1 MDTWQISTDN
11 DNDAFIDLGEKG
23 IRIAVNVGVPKV
35 KYNALSLM
43 GAQGE
48 LDLTEAYG
56 GRFYESRPCTVFF
69 ITDPNFTPPTAE
81 AKLNLILSDY
91 YGKRV
96 RLKNVTKG
104 YILIGRLTE
113 MEIDHLQTA
122 DDCKITCAFIGE
134 PLRYDL
140 SESDFDDLKPTQA
153 PMNKWS
159 ELTSGQE
166 YATSGGFSAT
176 SSQVSDVGGFLF
188 SLSVST
194 SKYYILDFS
203 NLKNCTLRVLCTSS
217 TSDDTYEVDYSLP
230 FIPKYDTIYV
240 EVQAKSY
247 SSAVSGSV
255 FVREYNVNGSISN
268 LGEPVPIKVIDTLS
282 SVTSPM
288 YLMVNNAGV
297 VLSGEN
303 SGQSVEYPQLMMS
316 KGILRNKIL
325 VAAVSPNFSLSS
337 IGAGEKITLKWRG
350 GKI

>member
-1 MDTWQISTDN
+1 MDNWQISTDN
-11 DNDAFIDLGEKG
+11 DNDAFIDLDEKG
-23 IRIAVNVGVPKV
+23 IRLAVNVGVPKV
-35 KYNALSLM
+35 KYNALSLI
-43 GAQGE
+43 GSQGE
-48 LDLTEAYG
+48 LDLTEVYG

-69 ITDPNFTPPTAE
+69 ITDPNFTSTTAE
-81 AKLNLILSDY
+81 AKLNYILSNY

-122 DDCKITCAFIGE
+122 DDCKITCAFIGD

-140 SESDFDDLKPTQA
+140 SEGDFDGLKPTQA
-153 PMNKWS
+153 PANKWS
-159 ELTSGQE
+159 TLTSGQD

-194 SKYYILDFS
+194 SNYLILDFS
-203 NLKNCTLRVLCTSS
+203 NLKNCTVRVLCSGS
-217 TSDDTYEVDYSLP
+217 VSGDVYEVDYSLP

-240 EVQAKSY
+240 DVQAKSY
-247 SSAVSGSV
+247 TSAVSGSV
-255 FVREYNVNGSISN
+255 FVREYGANGSISYP
-268 LGEPVPIKVIDTLS
+268 GEPVPIKVIDSLS
-282 SVTSPM
+282 SINSPM
-288 YLMVNNAGV
+288 YLMVNGAGV
-297 VLSGEN
+297 VLSGKN
-303 SGQSVEYPQLMMS
+303 FGKAVEYPQLMMP
-316 KGILRNKIL
+316 KGNNKIL

>member
-23 IRIAVNVGVPKV
+23 IRLAVNVGVPKV
-35 KYNALSLM
+35 KYNALSLI
-43 GAQGE
+43 GAQGDI
-48 LDLTEAYG
+48 DLTEAYG

-69 ITDPNFTPPTAE
+69 ITDPNFTSTTAE
-81 AKLNLILSDY
+81 AKLNYILSNY

-122 DDCKITCAFIGE
+122 DDFKITCAFIGE

-140 SESDFDDLKPTQA
+140 SESDFDNLKPVIA
-153 PMNKWS
+153 PLNKWHT
-159 ELTSGQE
+159 LTSGQE

-176 SSQVSDVGGFLF
+176 SSQVSDVGSFLF

-194 SKYYILDFS
+194 STYLILNIS
-203 NLKNCTLRVLCTSS
+203 SLTNCTVRVLCASS
-217 TSDDTYEVDYSLP
+217 TSGDTYEVDYSLP

-240 EVQAKSY
+240 DVQAKSY
-247 SSAVSGSV
+247 SSAVSGNV
-255 FVREYNVNGSISN
+255 FVREYPGNGSISYS
-268 LGEPVPIKVIDTLS
+268 GEPVPIKVIDTLS
-282 SVTSPM
+282 SVNSPM
-288 YLMVNNAGV
+288 YLMVNGAGV

-303 SGQSVEYPQLMMS
+303 NGQAAEYPQLMMS
-316 KGILRNKIL
+316 KGSNKIL

-337 IGAGEKITLKWRG
+337 IKAGEKITLKKKKK
-350 GKI
+350 KI

>member
-23 IRIAVNVGVPKV
+23 IRLAVNVGVPKV
-35 KYNALSLM
+35 KHNALSLI
-43 GAQGE
+43 GAQGDI
-48 LDLTEAYG
+48 DLTEAYG

-81 AKLNLILSDY
+81 SKLNLILSDY

-104 YILIGRLTE
+104 YMLIGRLTE
-113 MEIDHLQTA
+113 MEIDHLQT
-122 DDCKITCAFIGE
+122 DDCKITCAFVGD

-153 PMNKWS
+153 PANKWS
-159 ELTSGQE
+159 TLTSGQD

-176 SSQVSDVGGFLF
+176 SSQVSDVGEFLF

-203 NLKNCTLRVLCTSS
+203 NLKNCTVQVLCFNS
-217 TSDDTYEVDYSLP
+217 TSRSTYEVDYSLP
-230 FIPKYDTIYV
+230 FIPKYGTIYV
-240 EVQAKSY
+240 DVQAKSS
-247 SSAVSGSV
+247 SSAVSGNV
-255 FVREYNVNGSISN
+255 FVREYEENGSFSYF
-268 LGEPVPIKVIDTLS
+268 GEPVPIKVIDKLS
-282 SVTSPM
+282 SLNSPM

-297 VLSGEN
+297 VLSGKN
-303 SGQSVEYPQLMMS
+303 SGKAVEYPQLMTS
-316 KGILRNKIL
+316 KGLLCNKIL

>member
-23 IRIAVNVGVPKV
+23 IRLAVNVGVPKV
-35 KYNALSLM
+35 KYNALSLI
-43 GAQGE
+43 GAQGD

-69 ITDPNFTPPTAE
+69 ITDPNFTSTTAE
-81 AKLNLILSDY
+81 AKLNYILSNY

-104 YILIGRLTE
+104 YMLIGRLTE

-122 DDCKITCAFIGE
+122 DDCKITCAFICE

-140 SESDFDDLKPTQA
+140 MEGDFDGLKPTQA
-153 PMNKWS
+153 PANKWS
-159 ELTSGQE
+159 ILTSGQD

-203 NLKNCTLRVLCTSS
+203 NLKNCTVRVLCSGS
-217 TSDDTYEVDYSLP
+217 VSGDVYEVDYSLP
-230 FIPKYDTIYV
+230 FVPKYDTIYV
-240 EVQAKSY
+240 DVQAKSY

-255 FVREYNVNGSISN
+255 FVREYDANGSISYP
-268 LGEPVPIKVIDTLS
+268 GEPVPIKVIDKLS
-282 SVTSPM
+282 SVNSPM
-288 YLMVNNAGV
+288 YLMVNGAGV
-297 VLSGEN
+297 VLSGAN
-303 SGQSVEYPQLMMS
+303 FGKAVEYPQLMMS
-316 KGILRNKIL
+316 KGNNKVL

-350 GKI
+350 GRI

>member
-23 IRIAVNVGVPKV
+23 IRLAVNVGVPKV
-35 KYNALSLM
+35 KYNALSLI

-48 LDLTEAYG
+48 IDLTEAYG

-69 ITDPNFTPPTAE
+69 ITDPDWTPPTAE

-134 PLRYDL
+134 PLRYDI
-140 SESDFDDLKPTQA
+140 SEGNIDGLKPTQA
-153 PMNKWS
+153 PRNKWLD
-159 ELTSGQE
+159 LTFGQD
-166 YATSGGFSAT
+166 YATSDGFSAT
-176 SSQVSDVGGFLF
+176 AEQVSAVGVFSF

-194 SKYYILDFS
+194 SNYLILDFS
-203 NLKNCTLRVLCTSS
+203 NLKNCTVRVLCASS
-217 TSDDTYEVDYSLP
+217 TSGDTYEVDYSLP
-230 FIPKYDTIYV
+230 FIPKYNTIYV
-240 EVQAKSY
+240 DVQAKSY
-247 SSAVSGSV
+247 TSAVSGSV
-255 FVREYNVNGSISN
+255 FVREYLRNGSISYS
-268 LGEPVPIKVIDTLS
+268 GEPVPIKVIDSLS
-282 SVTSPM
+282 SVNSPM

-303 SGQSVEYPQLMMS
+303 NGQAAEYPQLMMS
-316 KGILRNKIL
+316 KGSNKIL

>member
-1 MDTWQISTDN
+1 MDNWQISTDN

-23 IRIAVNVGVPKV
+23 IRLAVNVGVPKV
-35 KYNALSLM
+35 KYNALSLI
-43 GAQGE
+43 GAQGD
-48 LDLTEAYG
+48 LDLTEVYG
-56 GRFYESRPCTVFF
+56 GQFYESRPCTVFF
-69 ITDPNFTPPTAE
+69 ITDPNFTSTTAE

-104 YILIGRLTE
+104 YMLIGRLTE

-140 SESDFDDLKPTQA
+140 SESDFDDLKPVIA
-153 PMNKWS
+153 PLNKWHT
-159 ELTSGQE
+159 LTSGQD

-176 SSQVSDVGGFLF
+176 SSQVSDVGSFLF

-194 SKYYILDFS
+194 STYLILNIS
-203 NLKNCTLRVLCTSS
+203 SLTNCTVRVLCASS
-217 TSDDTYEVDYSLP
+217 TSGDTYEVDYSLP
-230 FIPKYDTIYV
+230 FIPKYDTIYID
-240 EVQAKSY
+240 VQAKSY
-247 SSAVSGSV
+247 SSAVSGNV
-255 FVREYNVNGSISN
+255 FVREYPRNGSISYS
-268 LGEPVPIKVIDTLS
+268 GEPVPIKVIDSLS
-282 SVTSPM
+282 SVNSPM

-303 SGQSVEYPQLMMS
+303 NGQAVEYPQLMMS
-316 KGILRNKIL
+316 KGSNKIL

>member
-1 MDTWQISTDN
+1 MDNWSISTDN
-11 DNDAFIDLGEKG
+11 DNDEFINLSDKG
-23 IRIAVNVGVPKV
+23 IRLAVNVGVPKV

-56 GRFYESRPCTVFF
+56 GCFYESRPCTVFF
-69 ITDPNFTPPTAE
+69 ITNPDYTPETTE
-81 AKLNLILSDY
+81 AKLNFILSNY

-113 MEIDHLQTA
+113 MKIDYLQTS
-122 DDCKITCAFIGE
+122 DDCKIVCEFIGE
-134 PLRYDL
+134 PLRYEL
-140 SESDFDDLKPTQA
+140 GETPFDGLKPVFA
-153 PMNKWS
+153 PPNKWS
-159 ELTSGQE
+159 TLTSGQD

-176 SSQVSDVGGFLF
+176 SSQVSAVGGFLF
-188 SLSVST
+188 NLSVST
-194 SKYYILDFS
+194 SNYLILDFS
-203 NLKNCTLRVLCTSS
+203 NLKNCTVRVLCSGS
-217 TSDDTYEVDYSLP
+217 TSGDTYEVDYSLP

-240 EVQAKSY
+240 DVQAKSY
-247 SSAVSGSV
+247 SSAVSGNV
-255 FVREYNVNGSISN
+255 FVREYGENGSIPYS
-268 LGEPVPIKVIDTLS
+268 GEPVPIKVIDKLS
-282 SVTSPM
+282 SVNSPM

-297 VLSGEN
+297 VLSGKN
-303 SGQSVEYPQLMMS
+303 SGQAVEYPQLMMS
-316 KGILRNKIL
+316 KGNNKIL

>member
-23 IRIAVNVGVPKV
+23 IRLAVNVGVPKV
-35 KYNALSLM
+35 KYNALSLI

-134 PLRYDL
+134 PLRYDI
-140 SESDFDDLKPTQA
+140 SEGDIDDLKPTQA
-153 PMNKWS
+153 PANKWS
-159 ELTSGQE
+159 TLTSGQD

-176 SSQVSDVGGFLF
+176 SSQVSDVGEFLF

-194 SKYYILDFS
+194 SKYLILDFS
-203 NLKNCTLRVLCTSS
+203 NLKNCTVQVLCFSS
-217 TSDDTYEVDYSLP
+217 TSRSTYEVDYSLP

-240 EVQAKSY
+240 DVQAKSS
-247 SSAVSGSV
+247 SSAVSGNV
-255 FVREYNVNGSISN
+255 FVREYDANGSISYP
-268 LGEPVPIKVIDTLS
+268 GEPVPIKVIDKLSTLN
-282 SVTSPM
+282 SPM

-297 VLSGEN
+297 VLSGKN
-303 SGQSVEYPQLMMS
+303 SGKAVEYPQLMMS
-316 KGILRNKIL
+316 KGNNKIL

-337 IGAGEKITLKWRG
+337 IGAWKKITLKWRG

>member
-23 IRIAVNVGVPKV
+23 IRLAVNVGVPKV
-35 KYNALSLM
+35 KYNALSLI

-113 MEIDHLQTA
+113 MEIDHLQT

-134 PLRYDL
+134 PLRYDM
-140 SESDFDDLKPTQA
+140 SESDFDNLKPTQA
-153 PMNKWS
+153 PANKWS
-159 ELTSGQE
+159 TLTSGQE

-176 SSQVSDVGGFLF
+176 ASQVSDVGEFLF

-194 SKYYILDFS
+194 SKYLILDFS
-203 NLKNCTLRVLCTSS
+203 NLKNCTVQVLCFNS
-217 TSDDTYEVDYSLP
+217 TSRSTYEVDYSLP

-240 EVQAKSY
+240 DVQAKRY
-247 SSAVSGSV
+247 SSAVSGNV
-255 FVREYNVNGSISN
+255 FVREYEDNGSFSYF
-268 LGEPVPIKVIDTLS
+268 GEPVPIKVIDKLS
-282 SVTSPM
+282 SLNSPM
-288 YLMVNNAGV
+288 YLMVNNTGI
-297 VLSGEN
+297 VLSGKN
-303 SGQSVEYPQLMMS
+303 SGQAVEYPQLMMS
-316 KGILRNKIL
+316 KGSNKIL

>member
-23 IRIAVNVGVPKV
+23 IRLAVNVGVPKV
-35 KYNALSLM
+35 KYNALSLI

-69 ITDPNFTPPTAE
+69 ITDPDLTPPTAE

-122 DDCKITCAFIGE
+122 DDFKITCAFIGE
-134 PLRYDL
+134 PLRYDI
-140 SESDFDDLKPTQA
+140 SESDFDDLKPVIA
-153 PMNKWS
+153 PLNKWHT
-159 ELTSGQE
+159 LTSGQD

-176 SSQVSDVGGFLF
+176 SSQVSDVGSFLF

-194 SKYYILDFS
+194 STYLILNIS
-203 NLKNCTLRVLCTSS
+203 SLTNCTVRVLCASS
-217 TSDDTYEVDYSLP
+217 TSGDTYEVDYSLP
-230 FIPKYDTIYV
+230 FVPKYDTIYV
-240 EVQAKSY
+240 DVQAKSY
-247 SSAVSGSV
+247 SSAVSGNV
-255 FVREYNVNGSISN
+255 FVREYLRNGSISYS
-268 LGEPVPIKVIDTLS
+268 GEPVPIKVIDTLS

-288 YLMVNNAGV
+288 YLMVNGAGV
-297 VLSGEN
+297 VLSGKN
-303 SGQSVEYPQLMMS
+303 NGQAVEYPQLMMS
-316 KGILRNKIL
+316 KGSNKIL

>member
-11 DNDAFIDLGEKG
+11 DNDAFIDLDEKG
-23 IRIAVNVGVPKV
+23 IRLAVNVGVPKV
-35 KYNALSLM
+35 KYNALSLI

-48 LDLTEAYG
+48 LDLTEVYG
-56 GRFYESRPCTVFF
+56 GQFYESRPCTAFF
-69 ITDPNFTPPTAE
+69 ITDPNFTSTTAE
-81 AKLNLILSDY
+81 AKLNYILSNY

-122 DDCKITCAFIGE
+122 DDCKITCEFIGE
-134 PLRYDL
+134 PLRYEP
-140 SESDFDDLKPTQA
+140 SENNIDNLKPVFD
-153 PMNKWS
+153 PLNKWS
-159 ELTSGQE
+159 ELTSGQD

-194 SKYYILDFS
+194 SNYLILNFS
-203 NLKNCTLRVLCTSS
+203 NLENCTVRVLCSGS
-217 TSDDTYEVDYSLP
+217 ISGDTYEVDYSLP

-240 EVQAKSY
+240 DVQAKSY
-247 SSAVSGSV
+247 TSAVSGSV
-255 FVREYNVNGSISN
+255 FVRQCNRNRSISYS
-268 LGEPVPIKVIDTLS
+268 GEPVPIKVIDKLS
-282 SVTSPM
+282 SVNSPM

-297 VLSGEN
+297 VLSGKN
-303 SGQSVEYPQLMMS
+303 SGQAVEYPQLMMS
-316 KGILRNKIL
+316 KGSNKIL
-325 VAAVSPNFSLSS
+325 VAAVSPNLSSSS

>member
-1 MDTWQISTDN
+1 MDNWQISTDN

-23 IRIAVNVGVPKV
+23 IRLAVNVGVPKV
-35 KYNALSLM
+35 KYNALSPI

-48 LDLTEAYG
+48 IDLTEAYG

-69 ITDPNFTPPTAE
+69 ITDPDLTPPTAE

-122 DDCKITCAFIGE
+122 DDCKIPCAFIGE

-159 ELTSGQE
+159 TLTSGQD

-176 SSQVSDVGGFLF
+176 SAQVSAVGGFLF

-194 SKYYILDFS
+194 SKYLILDFS
-203 NLKNCTLRVLCTSS
+203 NLKNCTVRVLCTSS

-230 FIPKYDTIYV
+230 FIPKYDTIYID
-240 EVQAKSY
+240 VQAKSY
-247 SSAVSGSV
+247 SSAVSGNV
-255 FVREYNVNGSISN
+255 FVREYYNENGSVEDYS
-268 LGEPVPIKVIDTLS
+268 GEPVPIKVIDSLS
-282 SVTSPM
+282 SVNSPM

-303 SGQSVEYPQLMMS
+303 NGQAVEYPQLMMS
-316 KGILRNKIL
+316 KGSNKIL

-350 GKI
+350 GRI

>member
-11 DNDAFIDLGEKG
+11 DNDAFIDLNEKG
-23 IRIAVNVGVPKV
+23 IRLAVNVGVPKV
-35 KYNALSLM
+35 KYNALSLI

-48 LDLTEAYG
+48 LDLTEVYG
-56 GRFYESRPCTVFF
+56 GQFYESRPCTVFF
-69 ITDPNFTPPTAE
+69 ITDPDLTPPTAE

-122 DDCKITCAFIGE
+122 DDCKITCAFIGD

-140 SESDFDDLKPTQA
+140 SEGDIDDLKPLIA
-153 PMNKWS
+153 PLNKWHT
-159 ELTSGQE
+159 LTSGQD

-176 SSQVSDVGGFLF
+176 SSQVSDVGSFLF

-194 SKYYILDFS
+194 STYLILNIS
-203 NLKNCTLRVLCTSS
+203 SLTNCTVRVLCASS
-217 TSDDTYEVDYSLP
+217 TSGDTYEVDYSLP

-240 EVQAKSY
+240 DVQAKSY
-247 SSAVSGSV
+247 TSAVSGNV
-255 FVREYNVNGSISN
+255 FVREYPRNGSISYS
-268 LGEPVPIKVIDTLS
+268 GEPVPIKVIDTLS
-282 SVTSPM
+282 SVNSPM
-288 YLMVNNAGV
+288 YLMVNDAGV

-303 SGQSVEYPQLMMS
+303 NGQAVEYPQLMMS
-316 KGILRNKIL
+316 KGNNKIL

>member
-23 IRIAVNVGVPKV
+23 IRLAVNVGVPKV
-35 KYNALSLM
+35 KYNALSLI

-48 LDLTEAYG
+48 LDLTEVYG
-56 GRFYESRPCTVFF
+56 GQFYESRQCTVFF
-69 ITDPNFTPPTAE
+69 ITDPNFTSTTAE
-81 AKLNLILSDY
+81 AKLNYILSNY

-122 DDCKITCAFIGE
+122 DDCKITCAFVGE

-140 SESDFDDLKPTQA
+140 SESNFDNLKPTQA

-159 ELTSGQE
+159 TLTSGQD
-166 YATSGGFSAT
+166 YATSDGFSAT
-176 SSQVSDVGGFLF
+176 SSQVSDVGEFLF

-194 SKYYILDFS
+194 SKYLILNFS
-203 NLKNCTLRVLCTSS
+203 NLKNCTVQVLCFNS
-217 TSDDTYEVDYSLP
+217 TSRSTYEVDYSLP
-230 FIPKYDTIYV
+230 FIPKYNTIYV
-240 EVQAKSY
+240 DVQAKSS

-255 FVREYNVNGSISN
+255 FVREYEENGSFSYS
-268 LGEPVPIKVIDTLS
+268 GEPVPIKVIDTLS
-282 SVTSPM
+282 SLNSPM

-297 VLSGEN
+297 VLSGGN
-303 SGQSVEYPQLMMS
+303 IGNAVEYPQLMTS
-316 KGILRNKIL
+316 KGSNKIL

-337 IGAGEKITLKWRG
+337 IGTGKKITLKWRG

>member
-11 DNDAFIDLGEKG
+11 DNDAFIDLDEKG
-23 IRIAVNVGVPKV
+23 IRLAVNVGVPKV
-35 KYNALSLM
+35 KYNALSLI

-48 LDLTEAYG
+48 LDLTEVYG
-56 GRFYESRPCTVFF
+56 GQFYESRPCTVFF
-69 ITDPNFTPPTAE
+69 ITNPDWTPPTAE

-122 DDCKITCAFIGE
+122 DDCKITCAFVGE

-153 PMNKWS
+153 PLNKWS
-159 ELTSGQE
+159 PLTSGQD

-176 SSQVSDVGGFLF
+176 AEQVSAVGSFLF

-194 SKYYILDFS
+194 STYLILNIS
-203 NLKNCTLRVLCTSS
+203 SLTNCTVRVLCTSS
-217 TSDDTYEVDYSLP
+217 TSGDTYEVDYSLP

-240 EVQAKSY
+240 DVQAKSY
-247 SSAVSGSV
+247 SSAVSGNV
-255 FVREYNVNGSISN
+255 FVREYIRNGSISYS
-268 LGEPVPIKVIDTLS
+268 GEPVPIKVIDTLS

-288 YLMVNNAGV
+288 YLMVNGAGV

-303 SGQSVEYPQLMMS
+303 NGQAAEYPQLMMS
-316 KGILRNKIL
+316 KGSNKIL

>member
-1 MDTWQISTDN
+1 MDTWQISIDS
-11 DNDAFIDLGEKG
+11 DDAQPIDLSNKG
-23 IRIAVNVGVPKV
+23 IMLAVNMGVPKV

-56 GRFYESRPCTVFF
+56 GRFYESRPCTAFF
-69 ITDPNFTPPTAE
+69 ITVPEYKELTANQKIE
-81 AKLNLILSDY
+81 YILSNF
-91 YGKRV
+91 YGKRI
-96 RLKNVTKG
+96 RLYNMSQY

-113 MEIDHLQTA
+113 MEITNLETSDN
-122 DDCKITCAFIGE
+122 CKMTCAFIGE
-134 PLRYDL
+134 PLRYNYAEFSLDN
-140 SESDFDDLKPTQA
+140 LKPVFTPA
-153 PMNKWS
+153 NKWS
-159 ELTSGQE
+159 ELTSGQD

-176 SSQVSDVGGFLF
+176 SSQVSDVGSFLF

-194 SKYYILDFS
+194 SKYLILDFS
-203 NLKNCTLRVLCTSS
+203 NLKNCTVRVLCSSS
-217 TSDDTYEVDYSLP
+217 TSGDTYEVDYSLP

-240 EVQAKSY
+240 DVQTKSY
-247 SSAVSGSV
+247 TSAVSGNV
-255 FVREYNVNGSISN
+255 FVREYNVNGSVDDYS
-268 LGEPVPIKVIDTLS
+268 GEPVPIKVIDSLS
-282 SVTSPM
+282 SVNSPM

-303 SGQSVEYPQLMMS
+303 NGQAVEYPQLMMS
-316 KGILRNKIL
+316 KGSNKIL

>member
-11 DNDAFIDLGEKG
+11 DNDAFIDLDEKG
-23 IRIAVNVGVPKV
+23 IHLAVNVGVPKV
-35 KYNALSLM
+35 KYNALSLI

-48 LDLTEAYG
+48 LDLTEVYG
-56 GRFYESRPCTVFF
+56 GQFYESRPCTVFF
-69 ITDPNFTPPTAE
+69 ITDPNFTSTTAE
-81 AKLNLILSDY
+81 TKLNYILSNY

-122 DDCKITCAFIGE
+122 GDCKITCAFIGE

-140 SESDFDDLKPTQA
+140 SEGDFDGLKPLIA
-153 PMNKWS
+153 PLNKWHT
-159 ELTSGQE
+159 LTSGQD

-194 SKYYILDFS
+194 SNYLILDFS
-203 NLKNCTLRVLCTSS
+203 NLKNCIVRVLCSGS
-217 TSDDTYEVDYSLP
+217 VSGDVYEVDYSLP

-240 EVQAKSY
+240 DVQAKSY

-255 FVREYNVNGSISN
+255 FVREYEENGSFSYS
-268 LGEPVPIKVIDTLS
+268 GEPVPIKVIDNLS
-282 SVTSPM
+282 TVNSPM
-288 YLMVNNAGV
+288 YLMVNGAGV

-303 SGQSVEYPQLMMS
+303 FGKAVEYPQLMMS
-316 KGILRNKIL
+316 KGNNKIL

-337 IGAGEKITLKWRG
+337 IGAGDKITLKWRG

>member
-1 MDTWQISTDN
+1 MDNWQISTDN
-11 DNDAFIDLGEKG
+11 DNDAFIDLDEKG
-23 IRIAVNVGVPKV
+23 IRLAVNVGVPKV
-35 KYNALSLM
+35 KYNALSLI

-48 LDLTEAYG
+48 LDLTETYG

-69 ITDPNFTPPTAE
+69 ITDPNFTSTTAE
-81 AKLNLILSDY
+81 AKLNYILSNY

-134 PLRYDL
+134 PLRYDI
-140 SESDFDDLKPTQA
+140 SEGNFDGLKPTQA
-153 PMNKWS
+153 PANKWS
-159 ELTSGQE
+159 TLTSGQD

-176 SSQVSDVGGFLF
+176 SSQVSDIGGFLF

-194 SKYYILDFS
+194 SNYLVLDFS
-203 NLKNCTLRVLCTSS
+203 NLKNCTVRVLCTSS

-240 EVQAKSY
+240 DVQAKSY

-255 FVREYNVNGSISN
+255 FVREYGANGSISYP
-268 LGEPVPIKVIDTLS
+268 GEPVPIKVIDKLS
-282 SVTSPM
+282 SVNSPM
-288 YLMVNNAGV
+288 YLMVNGAGV

-303 SGQSVEYPQLMMS
+303 FGKAVEYPQLMMS
-316 KGILRNKIL
+316 KGNNKIL

-337 IGAGEKITLKWRG
+337 IGAGDKITLKWRG
-350 GKI
+350 GRI

>member
-23 IRIAVNVGVPKV
+23 IRLAVNVGVPKV
-35 KYNALSLM
+35 KYNALSLI

-48 LDLTEAYG
+48 LDLTEVYG
-56 GRFYESRPCTVFF
+56 GQFYESRPCTVFF

-122 DDCKITCAFIGE
+122 DDFKITCAFIGE
-134 PLRYDL
+134 PLRYDI
-140 SESDFDDLKPTQA
+140 SESDFDDLKPVIA
-153 PMNKWS
+153 PLNKWHT
-159 ELTSGQE
+159 LTSGQD

-176 SSQVSDVGGFLF
+176 SSQVSDVGSFLF

-194 SKYYILDFS
+194 STYLILNIS
-203 NLKNCTLRVLCTSS
+203 SLTNCTVRVLCASS
-217 TSDDTYEVDYSLP
+217 TSGDTYEVDYSLP

-240 EVQAKSY
+240 DVQAKSY
-247 SSAVSGSV
+247 SSAVSGNV
-255 FVREYNVNGSISN
+255 FVREYLRNGSISYS
-268 LGEPVPIKVIDTLS
+268 GEPVPIKVIDTLS

-288 YLMVNNAGV
+288 YLMVNGAGV
-297 VLSGEN
+297 VLSGKN
-303 SGQSVEYPQLMMS
+303 NGQAVEYPQLMMS
-316 KGILRNKIL
+316 KGSNKIL

>member
-11 DNDAFIDLGEKG
+11 DNDAFIDLNEKG
-23 IRIAVNVGVPKV
+23 IRLAVNVGVPTV
-35 KYNALSLM
+35 KYNALSLI
-43 GAQGE
+43 GAQGD

-140 SESDFDDLKPTQA
+140 SESNFDDLKPVIA
-153 PMNKWS
+153 PLNKWS
-159 ELTSGQE
+159 TLTSGQD

-176 SSQVSDVGGFLF
+176 SSQVSDVGSFLF

-194 SKYYILDFS
+194 STYLILNIS
-203 NLKNCTLRVLCTSS
+203 SLTNCTVRVLCASS
-217 TSDDTYEVDYSLP
+217 ASGDTYEVDYSLP

-240 EVQAKSY
+240 DVQAKSY
-247 SSAVSGSV
+247 TSAVSGNV
-255 FVREYNVNGSISN
+255 FVREYPRNGSISYS
-268 LGEPVPIKVIDTLS
+268 GEPVPIKVIDKLS
-282 SVTSPM
+282 SVNSPM
-288 YLMVNNAGV
+288 YLMVNGSGV

-303 SGQSVEYPQLMMS
+303 NGQAVEYPQLMMS
-316 KGILRNKIL
+316 KGINKIL

-337 IGAGEKITLKWRG
+337 IGVGEKITLKWRG

>member
-23 IRIAVNVGVPKV
+23 IRLAVNVGVPKV
-35 KYNALSLM
+35 KYNALSPI

-48 LDLTEAYG
+48 IDLTEAYG

-69 ITDPNFTPPTAE
+69 ITDPDLTPPTAE

-140 SESDFDDLKPTQA
+140 SESDFDNLKPTQA
-153 PMNKWS
+153 PANKWS
-159 ELTSGQE
+159 TLTSGQD

-176 SSQVSDVGGFLF
+176 SSQVSDVGEFLF

-194 SKYYILDFS
+194 SKYLILDFS
-203 NLKNCTLRVLCTSS
+203 NLKNCTVQVLCFNS
-217 TSDDTYEVDYSLP
+217 TSRSTYEVDYSLP

-240 EVQAKSY
+240 DVQAKSY
-247 SSAVSGSV
+247 TSAVSGNV
-255 FVREYNVNGSISN
+255 FVREYPRNGSISYS
-268 LGEPVPIKVIDTLS
+268 GEPVPIKVIDKLS
-282 SVTSPM
+282 TVNSPM

-303 SGQSVEYPQLMMS
+303 FEQAVEYPQLMMS
-316 KGILRNKIL
+316 KGSNKIL

>member
-23 IRIAVNVGVPKV
+23 IRLAVNVGVPKV
-35 KYNALSLM
+35 KYNALSLI

-48 LDLTEAYG
+48 LDLTEVYG
-56 GRFYESRPCTVFF
+56 GQFYESRPCTVFF
-69 ITDPNFTPPTAE
+69 ITDPNFTSTTAE
-81 AKLNLILSDY
+81 AKLNYILNSY

-104 YILIGRLTE
+104 YMLIGRLTE

-134 PLRYDL
+134 PLRYEP
-140 SESDFDDLKPTQA
+140 SESNIDDLKPVFD
-153 PMNKWS
+153 PLNKWS
-159 ELTSGQE
+159 DLTSGQD
-166 YATSGGFSAT
+166 YATNGGFSAT
-176 SSQVSDVGGFLF
+176 AEQVSAVSGFLF

-194 SKYYILDFS
+194 SNYLILNFS
-203 NLKNCTLRVLCTSS
+203 NLENCTVRVLCTSS
-217 TSDDTYEVDYSLP
+217 TSGDTYEVDYSLP
-230 FIPKYDTIYV
+230 FVPKYDTIYV
-240 EVQAKSY
+240 DVQAKSY
-247 SSAVSGSV
+247 SSAVSGNV
-255 FVREYNVNGSISN
+255 FVRQCNRNRSISYS
-268 LGEPVPIKVIDTLS
+268 GEPVPIKVIDSLS
-282 SVTSPM
+282 SINSPM

-303 SGQSVEYPQLMMS
+303 NGQAVEYPQLMMS
-316 KGILRNKIL
+316 KGNNKIL

-350 GKI
+350 GRI

>member
-35 KYNALSLM
+35 KYNALSLI
-43 GAQGE
+43 GAQGD

-140 SESDFDDLKPTQA
+140 SESDFDNLKPVIA
-153 PMNKWS
+153 PLNKWHT
-159 ELTSGQE
+159 LTSGQD

-176 SSQVSDVGGFLF
+176 SSQVSDVGSFLF

-194 SKYYILDFS
+194 STYLILNIS
-203 NLKNCTLRVLCTSS
+203 SLTNCTVRVLCANS
-217 TSDDTYEVDYSLP
+217 TSGDTYEVDYSLP
-230 FIPKYDTIYV
+230 FIAKYDTIYV
-240 EVQAKSY
+240 DVQAKSY
-247 SSAVSGSV
+247 TSAVSGNV
-255 FVREYNVNGSISN
+255 FVREYPRNGSISYS
-268 LGEPVPIKVIDTLS
+268 GEPVPIKVIDTLS
-282 SVTSPM
+282 SVNSPM

-303 SGQSVEYPQLMMS
+303 NGQAVEYPQLMMS
-316 KGILRNKIL
+316 KGSNKIL

>member
-23 IRIAVNVGVPKV
+23 IRLAVNVGVPKV

-69 ITDPNFTPPTAE
+69 ITDPNFTSTTAE
-81 AKLNLILSDY
+81 AKLNYILSNY

-96 RLKNVTKG
+96 RLKNVTKS
-104 YILIGRLTE
+104 YMLIGRLTE

-140 SESDFDDLKPTQA
+140 SESDFDNLKPVIA
-153 PMNKWS
+153 PLNKWS
-159 ELTSGQE
+159 TLTSGQD

-176 SSQVSDVGGFLF
+176 SSQVSDVGSFLF

-194 SKYYILDFS
+194 STYLILNIS
-203 NLKNCTLRVLCTSS
+203 SLTNCTVRVLCASS
-217 TSDDTYEVDYSLP
+217 TSGDTYEVDYSLP

-240 EVQAKSY
+240 DVQAKSY
-247 SSAVSGSV
+247 TSAVSGNV
-255 FVREYNVNGSISN
+255 FVREYPRNGSISYS
-268 LGEPVPIKVIDTLS
+268 GEPVPIKVIDTLS
-282 SVTSPM
+282 SVNSPM
-288 YLMVNNAGV
+288 YLMVNGAGV
-297 VLSGEN
+297 MLSGEN
-303 SGQSVEYPQLMMS
+303 NGQAAEYPQLMMS
-316 KGILRNKIL
+316 KGSNKIL

>member
-23 IRIAVNVGVPKV
+23 IRLAVNVGVPKV
-35 KYNALSLM
+35 KYNALSLI
-43 GAQGE
+43 GAQGD
-48 LDLTEAYG
+48 LDLTEAYS

-69 ITDPNFTPPTAE
+69 ITDPNFTSTTAE
-81 AKLNLILSDY
+81 AKLNYILSNY

-140 SESDFDDLKPTQA
+140 SESDFDDLKPVIA
-153 PMNKWS
+153 PLNKWHT
-159 ELTSGQE
+159 LTSGQD

-176 SSQVSDVGGFLF
+176 SSQVSDVGSFLF

-194 SKYYILDFS
+194 STYLILNIS
-203 NLKNCTLRVLCTSS
+203 SLTNCTVRVLCVSS
-217 TSDDTYEVDYSLP
+217 TSGDTYEVDYSLP

-240 EVQAKSY
+240 DVQAKSY
-247 SSAVSGSV
+247 SSAVSGNV
-255 FVREYNVNGSISN
+255 FVREYPRNGSISYS
-268 LGEPVPIKVIDTLS
+268 GEPVPIKVIDTLS
-282 SVTSPM
+282 SVSSPM
-288 YLMVNNAGV
+288 YLMVNGAGV
-297 VLSGEN
+297 VLSGKN
-303 SGQSVEYPQLMMS
+303 NGQAVEYPQLMMS
-316 KGILRNKIL
+316 KGSNKIL

>member
-11 DNDAFIDLGEKG
+11 DNDAFIDLDEKG
-23 IRIAVNVGVPKV
+23 IRLAVNVGVPKV
-35 KYNALSLM
+35 KYNALSLI

-48 LDLTEAYG
+48 LDLTEVYG
-56 GRFYESRPCTVFF
+56 GQFYESRQCTVFF
-69 ITDPNFTPPTAE
+69 ITNPDWTPPTAE

-122 DDCKITCAFIGE
+122 DDCKITCAFVGE

-153 PMNKWS
+153 PLNKWS
-159 ELTSGQE
+159 PLTSGQD

-176 SSQVSDVGGFLF
+176 AEQVSAVGSFLF

-194 SKYYILDFS
+194 STYLILNIS
-203 NLKNCTLRVLCTSS
+203 SLTNCTVRVLCTSS
-217 TSDDTYEVDYSLP
+217 TSGDTYEVDYSLP

-240 EVQAKSY
+240 DVQAKSY
-247 SSAVSGSV
+247 SSAVSGNV
-255 FVREYNVNGSISN
+255 FVREYIRNGSISYS
-268 LGEPVPIKVIDTLS
+268 GEPVPIKVIDTLS

-288 YLMVNNAGV
+288 YLMVNGAGV

-303 SGQSVEYPQLMMS
+303 NGQAAEYPQLMMS
-316 KGILRNKIL
+316 KGSNKIL